1 MLTGETVDFE
11 NTPAS
16 EGRHGWRYASNATV
30 EEPRVSIVTPFFNTG
45 AVFGETARSVFRQS
59 WQSWEWIIV
68 DDGSTDS
75 ESLSAINSVAR
86 QDDRV
91 RILHLPRNAG
101 LSAARNRGLA
111 AARGEFVAWLD
122 SDDLIEPTFLEKCI
136 WRLHAMPQLAFTKGF
151 TVGFGASHYIWRNG
165 FHDRE
170 IFLRENRVD
179 PTSLVRAAVCR
190 EIGGFDETIREGLE
204 DWDFW
209 LHAADCG
216 HWGDTI
222 TEPLNWYR
230 RRNGHEDRWRNLKK
244 ESRREQMAQKFRD
257 RYPRLWR
264 DGFPKVDEVA
274 VERAKVSPR
283 SPPLNSLKKDGR
295 RLLFILPHLEL
306 GGADCFNLDVIR
318 QMTERFGWEISVVT
332 TRRATDAWSA
342 SFYDITSD
350 VFMLHRFLPAK
361 AYPEFIEYLIESRQP
376 DVVLLN
382 HSEMGYRL
390 LPWLKAL
397 FPGLPVIDVVH
408 IVMENWLAGGYPRLS
423 LDYREFLTS
432 TITSSYWLRDWMIKR
447 RGRNDR
453 IEVVHTNIDADT
465 WLRTDQSAKIAR
477 EHWQLPANL
486 PVIVYPARFT
496 EQKNPRLLGAI
507 VTALKKEK
515 LPFLLLLVGDGPE
528 QAWLEENVCR
538 PHRRHVRMLGS
549 LAVDDL
555 RILLSAADLLLLPSR
570 SEGIAVVLFEAL
582 SMGVV
587 PVATAVGGQSE
598 LVADDRGILL
608 PLGENLAEES
618 ARALIHLLR
627 NPAERMEM
635 ARRVRSHIVTNHRLD
650 DMGRKVNEILAL
662 IADSRPVGIMC
673 AQEPTSAIS
682 RAAKEAVSIVED
694 AHVEEE
700 LWAASLRAG
709 KWMPQIVS
717 WFAAVL
723 RRTPG
728 ARRIFRRVERDFG
741 TKLGRIILGKIP

>member
-1 MLTGETVDFE
+1 MSEAETFDFQ
-11 NTPAS
+11 NRPGVNRRGVWHYAAGAPL
-16 EGRHGWRYASNATV
+16 GRPV
-30 EEPRVSIVTPFFNTG
+30 ISIVTPFFNPG
-45 AVFGETARSVFRQS
+45 EVFTETCHSVSRQS
-59 WQSWEWIIV
+59 WQSWEWIVV
-68 DDGSTDS
+68 DDGSTDQV
-75 ESLSAINSVAR
+75 SLDALGRAAALDS
-86 QDDRV
+86 
-91 RILHLPRNAG
+91 RIQIIRLNQNMG
-101 LSAARNRGLA
+101 ISAARNRGLSEA
-111 AARGEFVAWLD
+111 TGEFICWLD
-122 SDDLIEPTFLEKCI
+122 ADDLIAPTFLEKCL
-136 WRLHAMPQLAFTKGF
+136 WHLHAGPHLAFTKGF

-230 RRNGHEDRWRNLKK
+230 RRNGHEDRWQNLKK

-274 VERAKVSPR
+274 AERDQFSPR
-283 SPPLNSLKKDGR
+283 KPPLNSLKKDGR

-342 SFYDITSD
+342 SFYDMTSD

-361 AYPEFIEYLIESRQP
+361 AYPEFIAYLIESRQP

-423 LDYREFLTS
+423 INYREFLNC
-432 TITSSYWLRDWMIKR
+432 TITSSYWLRDWMMR
-447 RGRNDR
+447 QGGRNDG
-453 IEVVHTNIDADT
+453 IAVVHTNIDAET
-465 WLRTDQSAKIAR
+465 WLRTDESAKVAR
-477 EHWQLPANL
+477 EYWQLPANV

-496 EQKNPRLLGAI
+496 EQKSPRLLGAI
-507 VTALKKEK
+507 ATALEKEN
-515 LPFLLLLVGDGPE
+515 LPFLLLLVGEGPE
-528 QAWLEENVCR
+528 RAWLEENVCR

-555 RILLSAADLLLLPSR
+555 RLLLSAADLLLLPSR

-598 LVADDRGILL
+598 LVANDRGILL

-627 NPAERMEM
+627 NPAERLEM
-635 ARRVRSHIVTNHRLD
+635 ARRGRSHIVTNHRLD
-650 DMGRKVNEILAL
+650 DMGGKVNEILGL
-662 IADSRPVGIMC
+662 TADSRPAGIMC
-673 AQEPTSAIS
+673 AQEPTSTVS
-682 RAAKEAVSIVED
+682 WAAEEAVSIVED
-694 AHVEEE
+694 AQVEEE
-700 LWAASLRAG
+700 LWAASLREG

-717 WFAAVL
+717 WFAAIL

-741 TKLGRIILGKIP
+741 AKLGRIILGKIP